1 MRLVWFVVLA
11 TMITSSAM
19 AAPSTRVKAYTTK
32 KGKLIGPSHR
42 TKANK
47 TKLDN
52 YGTKGNTNPFTGKTG
67 KRKAF

>member
-1 MRLVWFVVLA
+1 MRLIFLAVLVAAPVLA
-11 TMITSSAM
+11 S
-19 AAPSTRVKAYTTK
+19 PSTRVKSYTTK
-32 KGKLIGPSHR
+32 KGTLVPPRHR

-52 YGTKGNTNPFTGKTG
+52 YGTKGNTNPFTGKKG